1 MSKKR
6 LRQHSSKKRSGNLT
20 PEQKRKLNPVDPEYE
35 EWLDELDKERHSN
48 QSTYSGKERRKFP
61 RVKVNLEGNLS
72 I

>member
-35 EWLDELDKERHSN
+35 EWLDDLDKERNSN
-48 QSTYSGKERRKFP
+48 QYVNTRGSKYGNKEC
-61 RVKVNLEGNLS
+61 EGS
-72 I
+72 HSV